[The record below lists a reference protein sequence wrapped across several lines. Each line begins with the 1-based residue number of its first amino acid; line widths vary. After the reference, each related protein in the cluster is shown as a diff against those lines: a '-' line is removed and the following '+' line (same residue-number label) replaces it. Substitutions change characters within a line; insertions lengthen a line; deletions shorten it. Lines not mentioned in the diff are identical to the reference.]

1 MTLKNKYMM
10 ATSTHNTL
18 LRKEIEENWV
28 NILKTYPEVFYLHKT
43 QEEIDLIFN
52 RTDNSTTN
60 QYDRRVK
67 FANNSIELS
76 EENIVKEIE
85 TKTWDG
91 RCIFSKLITKAIE
104 DGITKKGCWK
114 NGYKGFQ
121 KSLSNLEKNLLV
133 DLSEFIVELINKIL
147 INYKKNGINSE
158 IPLIS
163 NGGSDVKIG
172 FNHYRWLKWFNL
184 VIIPILK

>member
-1 MTLKNKYMM
+1 MTLKHKYMM

-67 FANNSIELS
+67 FANNSIVTEAS
-76 EENIVKEIE
+76 V
-85 TKTWDG
+85 
-91 RCIFSKLITKAIE
+91 
-104 DGITKKGCWK
+104 
-114 NGYKGFQ
+114 
-121 KSLSNLEKNLLV
+121 
-133 DLSEFIVELINKIL
+133 
-147 INYKKNGINSE
+147 
-158 IPLIS
+158 
-163 NGGSDVKIG
+163 
-172 FNHYRWLKWFNL
+172 
-184 VIIPILK
+184 